1 MSVSMCM
8 SVCICVCVREGEG
21 EGEEERE
28 RDRDT
33 ERFTFQIS
41 KSVLGGSGS
50 RMLSRNRR
58 LGCCWERGDCR
69 DA

>member
-1 MSVSMCM
+1 
-8 SVCICVCVREGEG
+8 VREGEG